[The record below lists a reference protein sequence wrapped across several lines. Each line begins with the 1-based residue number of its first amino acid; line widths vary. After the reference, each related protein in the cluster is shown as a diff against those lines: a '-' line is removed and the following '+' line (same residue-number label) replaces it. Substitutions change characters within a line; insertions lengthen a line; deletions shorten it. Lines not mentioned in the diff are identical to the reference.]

1 MAPAPSAQNTPDSQ
15 HNGSSMNPFDR
26 AWRWVLSR
34 LYVRLA
40 DAHRHMGNLYA
51 NAQEHRAA
59 VGNYSR
65 AIRLDPA
72 YSQALFSR
80 GLVYWRELG
89 NYDGAVADLT
99 QVLELD
105 PSWAEAYFNRAI
117 AYRMRGE
124 PDNAIADLERYL
136 AEGSDAFWLES
147 AARQLAEL
155 CSDLGGGEEPATLD
169 GQSLPG

>member
-1 MAPAPSAQNTPDSQ
+1 
-15 HNGSSMNPFDR
+15 MNPFER
-26 AWRWVLSR
+26 AGRWALSR
-34 LYVRLA
+34 LCVRLA

-59 VGNYSR
+59 VSNYSR

-72 YSQALFSR
+72 YSQALFNR

-89 NYDGAVADLT
+89 NYDGAIEDLT
-99 QVLELD
+99 GVLELD
-105 PSWAEAYFNRAI
+105 PGWAEAYFNRAI

-124 PDNAIADLERYL
+124 LDNAVADLESYL

-155 CSDLGGGEEPATLD
+155 RADAEGGQEPVALD
-169 GQSLPG
+169 S

>member
-1 MAPAPSAQNTPDSQ
+1 
-15 HNGSSMNPFDR
+15 MNPLER
-26 AWRWVLSR
+26 AWRWILSR
-34 LYVRLA
+34 LCVRLA

-80 GLVYWRELG
+80 GLVYWRELR
-89 NYDGAVADLT
+89 NYDGAIEDLT
-99 QVLELD
+99 RVLELD
-105 PSWAEAYFNRAI
+105 PGWAEAYFNRAI
-117 AYRMRGE
+117 AYRMSGE
-124 PDNAIADLERYL
+124 WDKAITDLECYL
-136 AEGSDAFWLES
+136 AEGSDPFWLES

-155 CSDLGGGEEPATLD
+155 RAEADGGQDPVPVDE
-169 GQSLPG
+169 